1 MAGTKRIN
9 YASQDTGE
17 GSEQIEMWTLLGT
30 TAETLASKLRS
41 SEGQKEKLRRAR
53 AALDAAK
60 LPAGRVA
67 GWGSQARI
75 RPAKHGN
82 AFVVTRRRD

>member
-1 MAGTKRIN
+1 MEDGIGGK
-9 YASQDTGE
+9 
-17 GSEQIEMWTLLGT
+17 QIEMWTLLGT
-30 TAETLASKLRS
+30 TAETLASELRS

-60 LPAGRVA
+60 LPAGRLA
-67 GWGSQARI
+67 GWGTQARI